1 MSGILSHY
9 SPEDVVI
16 LLGGIY
22 PVDGLVDGSFVSIQK
37 DSDSFSTKVT
47 ADGRVSRTHV
57 DSPTH
62 TVRIS
67 TMSTASVNDV
77 FSAWAFADGKL
88 YGVMMPL
95 FVKDGL
101 GTTLFYAPFSWIE
114 KEPDLVL
121 GTDVE
126 TREWTIKTAGAV
138 RNVGGNELGSIVPTS
153 LSAAG
158 FIAADFAGLL

>member
-1 MSGILSHY
+1 MSGTLSHY

-37 DSDSFSTKVT
+37 DSDSYSTKIT
-47 ADGRVSRTHV
+47 ADGRVSRAHINV
-57 DSPTH
+57 PTH
-62 TVRIS
+62 TIRLS
-67 TMSTASVNDV
+67 TMSTASVNDIL
-77 FSAWAFADGKL
+77 SAWAFSDGKL
-88 YGVMMPL
+88 YGVMMPF

-101 GTTLFYAPFSWIE
+101 GTTLFYAPFAWIE

-121 GTDVE
+121 GTEVE

-138 RNVGGNELGSIVPTS
+138 RNVGGNEFGAIVPTS
-153 LSAAG
+153 LAAAG
-158 FIAADFAGLL
+158 FIAADFADIL